1 MVAVVVEMKG
11 VATLLASVYMP
22 TGLDFLG
29 DSHASCLLA
38 AELYTELLRWT
49 KIPCGRKPIARVVV
63 MGDLNETVAARDR
76 VGGVAAAHPNR
87 FLTHLADAG
96 YLDGYRA
103 RHKAGGLTFARAGV
117 LVSRLDY
124 VMVRGLDGGERAVT
138 AAVVV
143 RPPVRTPHHAVL
155 VSLAGVWSP
164 LRSYPLVR
172 PRQPN
177 LRRATPTQITRM
189 VEGMEEV
196 VVKHHD
202 IGGGIGGE

>member
-1 MVAVVVEMKG
+1 MIGWAG
-11 VATLLASVYMP
+11 
-22 TGLDFLG
+22 
-29 DSHASCLLA
+29 
-38 AELYTELLRWT
+38 W
-49 KIPCGRKPIARVVV
+49 
-63 MGDLNETVAARDR
+63 
-76 VGGVAAAHPNR
+76 HPNR
-87 FLTHLADAG
+87 FLTNLTDAG

-164 LRSYPLVR
+164 LRSYLWCGLGSPICAGPH
-172 PRQPN
+172 PRRSHAWWRGW
-177 LRRATPTQITRM
+177 RRLW
-189 VEGMEEV
+189 
-196 VVKHHD
+196 
-202 IGGGIGGE
+202 